1 MQASSLLCGKLAVT
15 AYISQAAREFDTM
28 QFSDEFY
35 LIVQVNGINQLRLG
49 ALRPHLMVGNAPD
62 GAPGNTLSNGA
73 VISTPSQNSSQHMN
87 GKPLGGYILLE
98 IVL

>member
-1 MQASSLLCGKLAVT
+1 
-15 AYISQAAREFDTM
+15 
-28 QFSDEFY
+28 
-35 LIVQVNGINQLRLG
+35 VNGINQLRLG